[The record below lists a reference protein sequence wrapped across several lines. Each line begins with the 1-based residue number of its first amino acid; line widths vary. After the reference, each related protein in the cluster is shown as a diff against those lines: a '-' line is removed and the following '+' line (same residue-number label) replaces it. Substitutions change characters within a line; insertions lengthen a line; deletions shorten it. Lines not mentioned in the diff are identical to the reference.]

1 MNPTKKESLNF
12 LSSITEAIA
21 TASDAQS
28 LADALFNVVDN
39 FINVPYSS
47 IFLWDFKEDRLRLYA
62 NKGFSEEDKIYSEN
76 IDTSYYSRMM
86 QAYMLANGLGVN
98 QDYKVAFELMEDV
111 ANVNPQ
117 AQLHLAVMY
126 ANGLGVEKSYDKANL
141 YLKKA

>member
-76 IDTSYYSRMM
+76 T
-86 QAYMLANGLGVN
+86 
-98 QDYKVAFELMEDV
+98 
-111 ANVNPQ
+111 
-117 AQLHLAVMY
+117 VMDRHPGWVFT
-126 ANGLGVEKSYDKANL
+126 NREPLVINDMDS
-141 YLKKA
+141 